1 MTLFVRT
8 SAEDVSRWNRQRI
21 VDALLRE
28 TDIDVVTA
36 EEISQEVEK
45 QLLSSG
51 INLLTS
57 SLIRELVGARLIER
71 GLERAGNRHARIGFP
86 L

>member
-1 MTLFVRT
+1 MPPETTDLTLFVRT

-28 TDIDVVTA
+28 TDIDMVTA
-36 EEISQEVEK
+36 EEISREVEK

-51 INLLTS
+51 RLLS
-57 SLIRELVGARLIER
+57 R
-71 GLERAGNRHARIGFP
+71 
-86 L
+86 